1 MNRVSPLPAFVSRT
15 AHTFA
20 RETPQDVEY
29 KSEKSNSDN
38 GLETPG
44 GLGPAGTMPSESR
57 HSNVDE

>member
-1 MNRVSPLPAFVSRT
+1 MNRVSSLPLSKSHT
-15 AHTFA
+15 ADRFA
-20 RETPQDVEY
+20 CETPQDVEY